1 MGADKWIKMD
11 RVSFNEAYVLSF
23 ESEKAF
29 VDKEVNNS
37 FLHHQ
42 DLKTRKEL
50 LKTVYKIA
58 KGTAENKDSG
68 PDDPPG
74 PGHPE
79 PQGPKLPPK

>member
-11 RVSFNEAYVLSF
+11 KVSFNEAYVLSF

-29 VDKEVNNS
+29 VDREMNNS

-58 KGTAENKDSG
+58 KKAEK
-68 PDDPPG
+68 
-74 PGHPE
+74 
-79 PQGPKLPPK
+79 